1 MNKLIFTILF
11 SASINLAAQVSF
23 AGKANMIF
31 PTGSPS
37 WENLSNAVPEIYSN
51 SGKNNIGFNIGISA
65 KVDLPSSFFIMPELY
80 YTTFKNSFT
89 HRDTNTTIEAV
100 NNRIDLPVL
109 LGMNVVSDYL
119 GVVAGPVASYNLSS
133 ENQYNDFK
141 ENATKNFTVGYQ
153 FGLQSK
159 ISKIVLT
166 ARYEGAFTSDERTY
180 VNTASNAIDPDY
192 VIRYD
197 NRPSLIILG
206 IGYVF

>member
-1 MNKLIFTILF
+1 MNKLLF
-11 SASINLAAQVSF
+11 SLLILASVGVAAQVSV

-31 PTGSPS
+31 PTGKPS
-37 WENLSNAVPEIYSN
+37 WENLSNAVPQIYHDG
-51 SGKNNIGFNIGISA
+51 GKNNIGFNIGISA

-89 HRDTNTTIEAV
+89 HRDSNTTIEAES
-100 NNRIDLPVL
+100 NRIDLPVL
-109 LGMNVVSDYL
+109 VGVNVLSNLL
-119 GVVAGPVASYNLSS
+119 GVVAGPVASYNLKSD
-133 ENQYNDFK
+133 NQYNDFK
-141 ENATKNFTVGYQ
+141 ENAKNNFTVGYQ
-153 FGLQSK
+153 FGLQSQ
-159 ISKIVLT
+159 ISKVVIT

-180 VNTASNAIDPDY
+180 VNSASNTINPDY